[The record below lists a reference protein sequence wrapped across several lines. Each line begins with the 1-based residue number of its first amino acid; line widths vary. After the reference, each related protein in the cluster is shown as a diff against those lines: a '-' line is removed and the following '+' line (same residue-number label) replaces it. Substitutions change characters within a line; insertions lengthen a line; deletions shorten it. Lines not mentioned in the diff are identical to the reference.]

1 MLLRAIVEVSTYDE
15 EVARLLAHAARALRR
30 RDAAAHRGGAD
41 AGRAAVPQPAAT
53 AFALCWMTE
62 RTLYQ
67 QLVQELTVGVPEL
80 VEALAAIWERSIYRS
95 G

>member
-1 MLLRAIVEVSTYDE
+1 
-15 EVARLLAHAARALRR
+15 
-30 RDAAAHRGGAD
+30 
-41 AGRAAVPQPAAT
+41 
-53 AFALCWMTE
+53 MTE